1 MCIKIKDKDI
11 VLIAALFVKTKGW
24 KEPLC
29 SAAGDWLN
37 ELCMEQWQE
46 GKLQAVEKNEAN
58 LSAKG
63 QGLQNRVVNIN
74 WKQ

>member
-1 MCIKIKDKDI
+1 MCIKIKVQGYI
-11 VLIAALFVKTKGW
+11 THCSIIVKTKGW
-24 KEPLC
+24 NESLC
-29 SAAGDWLN
+29 SAAGNWLN
-37 ELCMEQWQE
+37 ELHMEQWQE
-46 GKLQAVEKNEAN
+46 GKLQAIEKNEAN